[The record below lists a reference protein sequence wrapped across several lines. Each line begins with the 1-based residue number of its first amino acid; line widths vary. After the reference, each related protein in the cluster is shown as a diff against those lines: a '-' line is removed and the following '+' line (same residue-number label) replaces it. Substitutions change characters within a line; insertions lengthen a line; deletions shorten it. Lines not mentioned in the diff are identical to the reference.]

1 MECHGLIAT
10 IEHPELGKLRVRTP
24 TPYDKPLIER
34 FLKRLSEETV
44 FHRFF
49 RRLRGTGEIV
59 EKMLGG
65 KDTLLCIIVERN
77 GEVVACGE
85 LYKTTWPDVAEPAV
99 TVLDDLQGKGLG
111 KLLVMLMAHC
121 ALKRG
126 IRRFRAYVLPDNKPV
141 MRIMA
146 KLKPALIEDYGDVL
160 LYEMKIDQAQS
171 EINSILD
178 SWNIKDP

>member
-1 MECHGLIAT
+1 MECRGLIA
-10 IEHPELGKLRVRTP
+10 EVNHPELGRLKIRTP

-34 FLKRLSEETV
+34 FLKRLSEEIV

-49 RRLRGTGEIV
+49 RRLRSTADIV

-65 KDTLLCIIVERN
+65 KDTLPCMIVEKD
-77 GEVVACGE
+77 GEVLACGE
-85 LYKTTWPDVAEPAV
+85 LYKTAWPHIAEPAV
-99 TVLDDLQGKGLG
+99 TVLDDYQGKGLG
-111 KLLVMLMAHC
+111 KLLVMLVARC
-121 ALKRG
+121 ALKKG
-126 IRRFRAYVLPDNKPV
+126 IKRFRAYVLPDNKPII
-141 MRIMA
+141 RIMA

-178 SWNIKDP
+178 SWNIRDS